1 MGYGQLV
8 ALKQL
13 VRLSI
18 NSSRAYD
25 AVMTNWLNHDQQQQW
40 RAYIAATTLLHEQLS
55 RELQDAHGIS
65 IADYEILVRLS
76 EAHER
81 TQRMSQ
87 LADCTLASRSRLSHQ
102 IDRLERA
109 GLVRRE
115 ACNED
120 RRGQNAILTDEGFA
134 LLVDA
139 APTHVTGVRSHLVDL
154 LTQDEFNALGR
165 ACAIVAE
172 HLATSPGERAGCGTT
187 AETA

>member
-1 MGYGQLV
+1 
-8 ALKQL
+8 
-13 VRLSI
+13 
-18 NSSRAYD
+18 
-25 AVMTNWLNHDQQQQW
+25 MTNWLNVDQQQQW

-65 IADYEILVRLS
+65 MADYEILVRLS
-76 EAHER
+76 EAPER
-81 TQRMSQ
+81 TRRMSQ

-109 GLVRRE
+109 GLVRRV
-115 ACNED
+115 ACDED

-139 APTHVTGVRSHLVDL
+139 APTHVTGVRTHLVDL
-154 LTQDEFNALGR
+154 LSEDEFNALGR

-172 HLATSPGERAGCGTT
+172 HLATSPRERPGCDT
-187 AETA
+187 AAHTP

>member
-1 MGYGQLV
+1 
-8 ALKQL
+8 
-13 VRLSI
+13 
-18 NSSRAYD
+18 
-25 AVMTNWLNHDQQQQW
+25 MTNWLNVDQQQQW

-65 IADYEILVRLS
+65 MADYEILVRLS
-76 EAHER
+76 EAPER
-81 TQRMSQ
+81 TRRMSQ

-109 GLVRRE
+109 GLVRRV
-115 ACNED
+115 ACDED

-139 APTHVTGVRSHLVDL
+139 APTHVTGVRTHLVDL
-154 LTQDEFNALGR
+154 LSEDEFNALGR

-172 HLATSPGERAGCGTT
+172 HLATSPGERPGCDT
-187 AETA
+187 APHTA